1 MAVHYAEFVTCTPDP
16 EAFMAYV
23 ARVSAPGNQDN
34 PDYIKLLKYCIKN
47 KHMSVFESSYLT
59 MKFVTTL
66 DIATQVLR
74 HRSFTFQQ
82 LSRRYAGDDD
92 APVEIIVPNLR
103 APHPKNRQKSMD
115 TLDEKIKHS
124 WTSMLE
130 SHFEQSK
137 RVYKMMLAD
146 GVAKECARCVLPQST
161 VTSLYVT
168 GNARSFMTYIALRQ
182 AEGSQE
188 EHRELVL
195 SVKKIFAQTF
205 PTCNEALEEL
215 EWKI

>member
-1 MAVHYAEFVTCTPDP
+1 MSIHYAEFVNCTPEP

-23 ARVSAPGNQDN
+23 ARVSSPDNQDN
-34 PDYIKLLKYCIKN
+34 PDYARLLKYCIKN

-59 MKFVTTL
+59 VHIVTTL

-82 LSRRYAGDDD
+82 LSRRYAGDSE
-92 APVEIIVPNLR
+92 APIETIVPNLR
-103 APHPKNRQKSMD
+103 SPHPKNRQKSID
-115 TLDEKIKHS
+115 NLDDAIKAQYTKVLEDHFKRGEEIYR
-124 WTSMLE
+124 SML
-130 SHFEQSK
+130 Q
-137 RVYKMMLAD
+137 A
-146 GVAKECARCVLPQST
+146 GIAKECARCVLPQAT
-161 VTSLYVT
+161 KTSLYVT

-188 EHRELVL
+188 EHRTLAL
-195 SVKKIFAQTF
+195 SIKDVFRDVF
-205 PTCNEALEEL
+205 PHCTEALDEL